1 MAMKVNG
8 DHLGAVV
15 IGATKGIAEILA
27 VSLADRSVKVLI
39 TDDESMDEIAKEM
52 REVWRSMG
60 EMGGGATASNTA
72 RENVRVLDGDIAD
85 AEHLREC
92 YNVASAQ
99 YQETGGVQ
107 LIASTAGVLCWDE
120 NGIDADT
127 FQAEV
132 LDKLGSDEMAERQA
146 YVDAILAGGKRPA
159 AVARACL
166 KGVEAGDRDSAL
178 DALGVERPKL

>member
-1 MAMKVNG
+1 MA
-8 DHLGAVV
+8 A
-15 IGATKGIAEILA
+15 ATQGIAEIMA
-27 VSLADRSVKVLI
+27 VSLADRQVRVLI
-39 TDDESMDEIAKEM
+39 TDSEDMGEISKEM

-72 RENVRVLDGDIAD
+72 RENVRVLEGDISDAD
-85 AEHLREC
+85 HLQEC

-99 YQETGGVQ
+99 YSETGGIQ
-107 LIASTAGVLCWDE
+107 LVASPAGVLCWDE
-120 NGIDADT
+120 GGIDEAT
-127 FQAEV
+127 FVAEV

-146 YVDAILAGGKRPA
+146 YIDAILADGKRPA

-178 DALGVERPKL
+178 DDLGVARPKL